1 MNVIK
6 PFKALLGLI
15 ILSISSSGMAQ
26 TIDNLDNQR
35 VEWIPFS
42 DQVMGGISEVNFLE
56 KEEDGLYFYHME
68 GNVSTEN
75 NGGFI
80 QFRAEIEIEDKGY
93 KGLKIK
99 TRGNGEEYYLFIR
112 TTKTRLPW
120 LYYGSP
126 FNTSKEWQWIE
137 IPFSSFKKSEG
148 RFSRFLPK
156 EFEIESIKSIGI
168 VAYGKDFYADID
180 VAGLELY

>member
-6 PFKALLGLI
+6 PFKTLLGLI

-56 KEEDGLYFYHME
+56 KEEDGLSFYHME

-93 KGLKIK
+93 KV
-99 TRGNGEEYYLFIR
+99 
-112 TTKTRLPW
+112 
-120 LYYGSP
+120 
-126 FNTSKEWQWIE
+126 
-137 IPFSSFKKSEG
+137 FS
-148 RFSRFLPK
+148 L
-156 EFEIESIKSIGI
+156 I
-168 VAYGKDFYADID
+168 DFP
-180 VAGLELY
+180 GH